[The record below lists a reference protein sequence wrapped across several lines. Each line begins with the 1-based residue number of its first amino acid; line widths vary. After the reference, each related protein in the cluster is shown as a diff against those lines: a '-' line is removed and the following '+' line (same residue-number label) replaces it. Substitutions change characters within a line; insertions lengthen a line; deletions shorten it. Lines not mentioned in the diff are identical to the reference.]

1 MQSSSK
7 SSKQSPSLKARALR
21 LLSRR
26 EYSRKEL
33 ASKLLQLV
41 RRDEEELTVDI
52 EEQIEAVL
60 NDFEARAWLS
70 DERFAQAL
78 VRRRSERYGVRR
90 VADELER
97 AGIETGLISQ
107 LTGELKESE
116 YDRARALWTRKFG
129 QIPTE
134 QKERARQY
142 RFLISKG
149 FSPELVA
156 KVIGG
161 RESSV

>member
-41 RRDEEELTVDI
+41 RRDEEELAVDI

-97 AGIETGLISQ
+97 AGIKTGLISQ

-116 YDRARALWTRKFG
+116 YDRAKALWTRKFG

-161 RESSV
+161 REPSV

>member
-1 MQSSSK
+1 MQNRNQ

-33 ASKLLQLV
+33 AHKLLQLI
-41 RRDEEELTVDI
+41 RHDAEESSINLEKQI
-52 EEQIEAVL
+52 EEVL
-60 NDFEARAWLS
+60 TDFEARGWLS

-78 VRRRSERYGVRR
+78 VRRRSERYGARR
-90 VADELER
+90 VADELQRAGVETDLITQLTSELKASEFER
-97 AGIETGLISQ
+97 A
-107 LTGELKESE
+107 K
-116 YDRARALWTRKFG
+116 ALWARKFG

-149 FSPELVA
+149 FSPALVA
-156 KVIGG
+156 KVVAG
-161 RESSV
+161 RESSP

>member
-1 MQSSSK
+1 MQSLSR

-33 ASKLLQLV
+33 ANKLLQLI
-41 RRDEEELTVDI
+41 RHDAEESPINLETQI
-52 EEQIEAVL
+52 EEVL
-60 NDFEARAWLS
+60 TDFEARGWLS

-78 VRRRSERYGVRR
+78 VRRRSERYGARR
-90 VADELER
+90 VADELQR
-97 AGIETGLISQ
+97 AGVETGLITQ
-107 LTGELKESE
+107 LTTELKASE
-116 YDRARALWTRKFG
+116 FERAKALWARKFG

-156 KVIGG
+156 KVVAG
-161 RESSV
+161 RESLP